1 MLNTFGIRNK
11 KKKKTVNLQTQNSL
25 EEATLESL
33 SVLVLSVK
41 YPQVIAVRIKSP
53 SGVGSFY
60 LLLRRKMKPRK
71 ESDVKVRATVNS
83 NVKSQL

>member
-1 MLNTFGIRNK
+1 MIITTTLKYHSMLNTFGIRN

-41 YPQVIAVRIKSP
+41 YPQVIVVRIKSP

-60 LLLRRKMKPRK
+60 LCY
-71 ESDVKVRATVNS
+71 
-83 NVKSQL
+83 